1 MQRLLLVAPIML
13 ALAAAP
19 CAVRAQTAPAIAR
32 LIITPASRTIVAG
45 DTMRLRTEARDAQGN
60 VLAGVT
66 VRYRLGGSARFEG
79 KVDSLGLLTAS
90 STAVLPVTVTATMPG
105 AAPVFEVIDI
115 TAVPGP
121 AARIDLS
128 PSTPK
133 LVVGQRVRATARA
146 YSATGDV
153 RADRIAWSSDN
164 AAVASVSA
172 TGLITA
178 LRAGRAAIV
187 ATSGGVSQRLP
198 VVVAAASLSSLSLTP
213 GHVEA
218 RTGDVLRFA
227 ITAKDAAGQTIAGLT
242 PTWSFSPGQ
251 GQIDADGAFVGYE
264 PGDYTITASFGARSV
279 ESTIT
284 LAPRDVRRPLSLV
297 GRLPRTRFTTEEVW
311 LHQDGKH
318 AYLGS
323 GGGGDVLYALDI
335 SNPADPKVTDS
346 IVSNTRR
353 VNDVMTFPDGK
364 FLVFTREGASDRK
377 NGIVIASLDD
387 PAHPKPIAEFTDGV
401 TGGVHSAFVYKQD
414 KYGTFIFLTND
425 GTGAL
430 HVIDVNDPYHP
441 KEVARWKTE
450 GRPDAG
456 RSLHDIDLRDGLLY
470 ASYWNDGLIVL
481 DVGNGVKGG
490 SPSNPVKVSQFK
502 YDLNAMYKQVEV
514 DGGPGFIRG
523 THTAWRHKN
532 YVFIADEVFPAA
544 GPKGTKDASAGRAYG
559 RLQVVDVS
567 DIANPKAVAFYEPEH
582 GGVHNLWV
590 AGDSLYMGAYN
601 AGFRVFDIS
610 GELRGDLRAQ
620 GREIGHLN
628 TADMDG
634 KVKNAAM
641 TWGVVVNPK
650 DGLAYVNDDNN
661 GLWIVRIE
669 PKPVKKVIP

>member
-1 MQRLLLVAPIML
+1 MTRFFTIAPVLL
-13 ALAAAP
+13 ALATPLAALSAQAAP
-19 CAVRAQTAPAIAR
+19 SIAR
-32 LIITPASRTIVAG
+32 LVITPASRTIVAG

-121 AARIDLS
+121 AARIELS

-178 LRAGRAAIV
+178 LRAGRASIV
-187 ATSGGVSQRLP
+187 ATSGAISQRLP

-227 ITAKDAAGQTIAGLT
+227 ITAKDAAGKTIAGLT

-264 PGDYTITASFGARSV
+264 PGEYTITASFGARSV

-377 NGIVIASLDD
+377 NGIVIASLED

>member
-1 MQRLLLVAPIML
+1 MKRFFAVAPVLL
-13 ALAAAP
+13 ALAAPLAVQAQAAP
-19 CAVRAQTAPAIAR
+19 TIAR
-32 LIITPASRTIVAG
+32 LVITPASRTITAG

-60 VLAGVT
+60 VLSGVT

-79 KVDSLGLLTAS
+79 RVDSLGLVTAS
-90 STAVLPVTVTATMPG
+90 STAILPVTVTATMPG
-105 AAPVFEVIDI
+105 AAPAFEVIEI

-121 AARIDLS
+121 AARIALS
-128 PSTPK
+128 PAASK
-133 LVVGQRVRATARA
+133 LVVGQRVLATARTF
-146 YSATGDV
+146 SANDDV
-153 RADRIAWSSDN
+153 RGDRVTWKSENPAL
-164 AAVASVSA
+164 ASVSP

-178 LRAGRAAIV
+178 LRAGSTAIV
-187 ATSGGVSQRLP
+187 ATVGGVSQRLP
-198 VVVAAASLSSLSLTP
+198 VSVATATLSSLTLTP

-227 ITAKDAAGQTIAGLT
+227 ITAKDAAGKAITGLT

-251 GQIDADGAFVGYE
+251 GQIDVDGAFVGYE
-264 PGDYTITASFGARSV
+264 PGAYTITASFGARSV
-279 ESTIT
+279 ESTIM

-311 LHQDGKH
+311 IHPDGKH

-346 IVSNTRR
+346 IISNTRR

-481 DVGNGVKGG
+481 DVGNGIKGG

-544 GPKGTKDASAGRAYG
+544 SPKGTKDAAAGRAYG

-567 DIANPKAVAFYEPEH
+567 DLANPKVVAFYEPEY

-634 KVKNAAM
+634 HVKNAAM

-661 GLWIVRIE
+661 GLWIIRIE